1 MTKIVDQYEIRGDA
15 SHANRAAADFEQSM
29 NKAMV
34 SAQKS
39 TALFQAGVTVL
50 IQELVQLGKRAL
62 SDAVTNTL
70 AYEKANRELTIA
82 LKNQG
87 LESSNLFEIYSR
99 QASKLESL
107 TNVSDETIRSMQ
119 AMALNMGVSSDRV
132 EQFITAAI
140 RFSNVTGQDM
150 QNSMANLTRTL
161 SGQVG
166 LMSRYLPAISQLSKE
181 QLAAGE
187 AVDFVNKQF
196 EDSLFLLAGD
206 DLTGATSGL
215 KVAWDNFTEALGNS
229 VSQMSV
235 TKTALRGFSAEL
247 QTFADIANSDGFLRA
262 VAGTFLIAVG
272 DEDAMVRIADHLYAQ
287 GLGRGTQAPKISGAP
302 RGDKAPIPRSPK
314 KGDGGE
320 FMTFGDLGGGDF
332 ALGAPGDNAGLFES
346 NEAFQQTIAA
356 NYEVELAKQQE
367 QNQRKADLFL
377 QGEIEK
383 SRLLEEQA
391 REREEIARR
400 EADTMLHIQT
410 AAISV
415 GLNAL
420 TDWANG
426 QKVALD
432 KVIKGFLQSM
442 GKQLIGDG
450 IRNILMGT
458 AQSANILTPGAGAAL
473 IAAGQAE
480 IAAGVPMLAGGL
492 ALGFASRG
500 GGGSGGGSLG
510 AGGSAHHRR
519 SGLGAD
525 GPLGSSVGAPIIV
538 VNGALTTEDAG
549 IAVRR
554 ALDAVERRGY

>member
-346 NEAFQQTIAA
+346 NEAFQQTVAA

-367 QNQRKADLFL
+367 QNQLKSDLFL
-377 QGEIEK
+377 QGEIAK
-383 SRLLEEQA
+383 TRILEEQA
-391 REREEIARR
+391 REREAIER
-400 EADTMLHIQT
+400 EQAAVLEGITRGFINVSLEAMEALVSGNASMLDDLVRDFLKAT
-410 AAISV
+410 
-415 GLNAL
+415 GKRL
-420 TDWANG
+420 
-426 QKVALD
+426 VA
-432 KVIKGFLQSM
+432 
-442 GKQLIGDG
+442 DG
-450 IRNILMGT
+450 IANVLMGLLW
-458 AQSANILTPGAGAAL
+458 NPAL
-473 IAAGQAE
+473 VAKGKLE
-480 IAAGVPMLAGGL
+480 IAAGVPMMAGGL
-492 ALGFASRG
+492 VMGALTGGG
-500 GGGSGGGSLG
+500 GGGSSPGSLG
-510 AGGSAHHRR
+510 AGGAASSGFTSQAANASPTTINVFGASTPEEAAIMMDRAQARARR
-519 SGLGAD
+519 KGVS
-525 GPLGSSVGAPIIV
+525 
-538 VNGALTTEDAG
+538 
-549 IAVRR
+549 
-554 ALDAVERRGY
+554 